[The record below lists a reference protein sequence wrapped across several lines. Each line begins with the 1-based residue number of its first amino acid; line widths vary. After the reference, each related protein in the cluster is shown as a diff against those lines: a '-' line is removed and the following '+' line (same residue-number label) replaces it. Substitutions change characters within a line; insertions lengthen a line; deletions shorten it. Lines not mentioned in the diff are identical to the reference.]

1 MCGPLGNLSSLL
13 DWRAVSAAVPA
24 AQFLSNSQAIDSGIR
39 LRLHASHP
47 NSIYYA
53 GYSSPEHPAFAVFI
67 ENLRELLHT
76 KKSSPHHCWLT
87 FTHFKELGLV
97 AAVVVQQTD
106 EKVISCCTW
115 AYKGISATTAE
126 VRLREFVG
134 LSLCQILEKNNP
146 PPIAF
151 SRETKGWRCNISNK
165 KTTTLSAAYVQCSD
179 CIVTCST
186 SIVRW
191 FWQRKENIR
200 PCYAPLYLEISYALL
215 AQMAMAD
222 GKREYNVSMLDS

>member
-1 MCGPLGNLSSLL
+1 M
-13 DWRAVSAAVPA
+13 PA
-24 AQFLSNSQAIDSGIR
+24 AHVLSNSQAIDSGIR

-47 NSIYYA
+47 NSFYYA
-53 GYSSPEHPAFAVFI
+53 GYSSPDHPAFAVLI

-76 KKSSPHHCWLT
+76 KKSLPHHCWST

-97 AAVVVQQTD
+97 AAVVVQTD
-106 EKVISCCTW
+106 EKVISCCNR
-115 AYKGISATTAE
+115 AYKGISATTATTSE

-134 LSLCQILEKNNP
+134 LLLGQILEKTNP

-151 SRETKGWRCNISNK
+151 SGETKGWRCNISNE

-186 SIVRW
+186 SILRW
-191 FWQRKENIR
+191 FWQRKDTVQL
-200 PCYAPLYLEISYALL
+200 CYADLYLEISYTHL
-215 AQMAMAD
+215 AQMVMVD
-222 GKREYNVSMLDS
+222 CLREYTVSLSDSTFPGKKQ